1 MRVLGTSKFSCKVII
16 KVIQFKIFKLIFNKK
31 ENWAFVPI
39 ILILLILI
47 SYTLFWFFSATP
59 DDPQLSTYSD
69 DWNDISMFYNSLKN
83 EYNVSTIISS
93 PLILNKI
100 DRPEDKLYIVLGVEK
115 GFSYDEGLA
124 VLNFLINGGSVII
137 ADDFGAGNSIAD
149 ILCDNYEA
157 SNDEDAILHD
167 QHLEIEF
174 YNDRLYDSS
183 YIRNTKFV
191 KVNADLGMNRNY
203 EVLLNEPTA
212 LRSKGYYH
220 SISRSS
226 EDSWLD
232 ENNNGIRDVT
242 EIKDSYDIIVLAK
255 YGEGEV
261 CFISDPGLFINNLW
275 KMYDN
280 AVFADELVQRLLS
293 NKNGNDYEII
303 FDESQHISQSSDENL
318 RHSIYNVGL
327 QITSGVTGIIFIA
340 ILLVFLSIF
349 GVLKIKPL
357 KKFENRNSLASRVF
371 NFTKNPYITQTDL
384 SWLKK
389 VFLEK
394 VQNAYSYDNDEFFKL
409 PPEIVFNL
417 INNKELY
424 DFFTYYI
431 NYPLMVNFNYLY
443 HITELI
449 DQWQPTEPS
458 KSIDDQDGFSDMDQY
473 INNENDIIE
482 FEPLEDP
489 RPEPSTDYEETET
502 ELKPRIWRMDQ
513 NVD

>member
-1 MRVLGTSKFSCKVII
+1 
-16 KVIQFKIFKLIFNKK
+16 VIQFKILKLIFNKK

-47 SYTLFWFFSATP
+47 SYSLFWFISATP
-59 DDPQLSTYSD
+59 DDPQLSAYSD
-69 DWNDISMFYNSLKN
+69 DWNDISMFYDSLKN

-100 DRPEDKLYIVLGVEK
+100 DRPENKLYIVLGVEK
-115 GFSYDEGLA
+115 GYSYDEGLA

-149 ILCDNYEA
+149 ILCDNYE
-157 SNDEDAILHD
+157 DRFEDDATLHD
-167 QHLEIEF
+167 QYLEIEF
-174 YNDRLYDSS
+174 YNDRLFDSS

-212 LRSKGYYH
+212 LHSEGYYN

-226 EDSWLD
+226 SDSWLD
-232 ENNNGIRDVT
+232 ENKNGIRDVT
-242 EIKDSYDIIVLAK
+242 EIKESYDIIVLAK

-261 CFISDPGLFINNLW
+261 CFISDPGIFINNLW

-280 AVFADELVQRLLS
+280 AVFANDLVQQLLS
-293 NKNGNDYEII
+293 NNNGNDYEII

-318 RHSIYNVGL
+318 RHSMYNFGL
-327 QITSGVTGIIFIA
+327 QITSGVTGIIFIT
-340 ILLVFLSIF
+340 ILLAFLSIF
-349 GVLKIKPL
+349 GALKIKPL
-357 KKFENRNSLASRVF
+357 KKFENRNSLTSRAL
-371 NFTKNPYITQTDL
+371 NFSKYPYITHSDIH
-384 SWLKK
+384 WLKK
-389 VFLEK
+389 VFLDK
-394 VQNAYSYDNDEFFKL
+394 VQNAYSYDTDEFFKL

-431 NYPLMVNFNYLY
+431 NYPLMVNINYLY
-443 HITELI
+443 HIITLI

-458 KSIDDQDGFSDMDQY
+458 KNFDDRDGFSGMDQY
-473 INNENDIIE
+473 INNENNIIE
-482 FEPLEDP
+482 FELLENP
-489 RPEPSTDYEETET
+489 GPEPSTVYEETDT